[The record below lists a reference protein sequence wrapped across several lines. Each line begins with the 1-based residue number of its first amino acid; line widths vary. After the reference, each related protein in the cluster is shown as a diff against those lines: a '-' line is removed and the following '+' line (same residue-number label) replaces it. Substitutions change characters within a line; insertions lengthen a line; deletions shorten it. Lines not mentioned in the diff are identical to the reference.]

1 MCHARWRTELTVLQ
15 KANCITIRFYPPVVN
30 FFAELFNHGREI
42 SMKRR
47 IQIASALPVAL
58 RPRPETVRAFRPTSR
73 RAGKC

>member
-1 MCHARWRTELTVLQ
+1 MTVLRR
-15 KANCITIRFYPPVVN
+15 ANCITIRFYQAVVGY
-30 FFAELFNHGREI
+30 FAELFKRGREI